1 MDENARFK
9 NERSQRGGK
18 DMWKGRVG
26 TSQEAES
33 GIESDINS
41 SMKWPML
48 LGCIMIVVLLCALV
62 GVRMEQQS
70 ASGSSSPSTTSFWS
84 NSSQPH
90 GPSAP

>member
-1 MDENARFK
+1 MDANARFK

-48 LGCIMIVVLLCALV
+48 LGCIMIVVLTTVKPCLVLSIISRLTSAL
-62 GVRMEQQS
+62 
-70 ASGSSSPSTTSFWS
+70 FWS
-84 NSSQPH
+84 AVISSIIC
-90 GPSAP
+90 

>member
-1 MDENARFK
+1 
-9 NERSQRGGK
+9 
-18 DMWKGRVG
+18 
-26 TSQEAES
+26 
-33 GIESDINS
+33 
-41 SMKWPML
+41 
-48 LGCIMIVVLLCALV
+48 MIVVLLCALV